1 MGTLTPLKDRI
12 EKRKAVE
19 ADDLYRHEHDDWA
32 DGDCYRCRQVDEI
45 IELRKQPRWI
55 ERMQQRGL
63 PNKDM
68 TTYLTTWR
76 PGPDAA

>member
-12 EKRKAVE
+12 DARKGEV
-19 ADDLYRHEHDDWA
+19 
-32 DGDCYRCRQVDEI
+32 

-63 PNKDM
+63 PDKDM
-68 TTYLTTWR
+68 TGWR
-76 PGPDAA
+76 PSPEAA